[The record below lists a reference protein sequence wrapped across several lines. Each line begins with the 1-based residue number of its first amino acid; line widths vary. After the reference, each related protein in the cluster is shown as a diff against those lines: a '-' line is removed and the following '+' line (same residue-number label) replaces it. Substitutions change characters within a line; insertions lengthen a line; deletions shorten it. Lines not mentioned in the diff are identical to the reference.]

1 MANPEDYTEI
11 PSVLCQSQW
20 NQPFGKNVAFSR
32 LFTLSDSLVNLSM
45 RSTVLQHISLVLA
58 YFGRFN
64 AILINEKRI
73 FFSWG

>member
-20 NQPFGKNVAFSR
+20 NQPFGKNVVFSR

-45 RSTVLQHISLVLA
+45 RSTVYNISA
-58 YFGRFN
+58 YFWLILEGLTPCLKLKNILFFN
-64 AILINEKRI
+64 KK
-73 FFSWG
+73 